1 MSASFVTQQID
12 YIESE
17 VYKRIKPLG
26 FRKHGRTLH
35 RFVSG
40 DISQV
45 ISFQCGQAYLDATHL
60 MWVNIGIRIPECTER
75 RFDAVNIRKYYHE
88 YHKVS
93 ISDFS
98 KSESPSKS
106 FRLTILIPLLAAY

>member
-40 DISQV
+40 DIS
-45 ISFQCGQAYLDATHL
+45 
-60 MWVNIGIRIPECTER
+60 
-75 RFDAVNIRKYYHE
+75 
-88 YHKVS
+88 
-93 ISDFS
+93 
-98 KSESPSKS
+98 
-106 FRLTILIPLLAAY
+106 

>member
-45 ISFQCGQAYLDATHL
+45 ISFLQPDAE
-60 MWVNIGIRIPECTER
+60 PEKYAVQMYPNR
-75 RFDAVNIRKYYHE
+75 R
-88 YHKVS
+88 
-93 ISDFS
+93 
-98 KSESPSKS
+98 
-106 FRLTILIPLLAAY
+106 

>member
-1 MSASFVTQQID
+1 MEGDDMSASFETQQID

-45 ISFQCGQAYLDATHL
+45 ISFQCGQAYLDTTHL
-60 MWVNIGIRIPECTER
+60 MWVNIGIRIPECMER
-75 RFDAVNIRKYYHE
+75 RFDAVNSRKYYHE
-88 YHKVS
+88 YHCTMRS
-93 ISDFS
+93 
-98 KSESPSKS
+98 
-106 FRLTILIPLLAAY
+106 RLGIIASRP